1 MAKIFND
8 LAYGQFVPTY
18 AGMPLEAAEKTAE
31 VLDTRFRENKDVQD
45 QLEIMIDNLN
55 VRDQNRPHVQAALER
70 AKGQLAEIKQNG
82 DWENA
87 GFKVKAAAKE
97 FAMDKGVQGA
107 LQDKA
112 QYDAYSKDLDERMKT
127 EKIDGVTYQNAKA
140 YAAKMNQKQVEYD
153 PVTGS
158 YKNIFSGYIPQNS
171 PDIQKAMFEM
181 GEKWKAS
188 EAPLNIEYVNKAGV
202 KTNSEVKYDP
212 QLKGY
217 KIVGTN
223 EVMSESELQS
233 GLRQAVLAN
242 PKYAGYLRESLM
254 FEKGL
259 KFGNPDGGSI
269 ITIEDI
275 FSNDPAKGAL
285 ITMSEADAR
294 KAITELGYDYDEV
307 ANDPAMVEGL
317 YNQISLNKSIDGY
330 VNPAASAYSYS
341 KEKHNYLT
349 DHVLLQSMKDAND
362 IRLQNMRD
370 NAAMARQRDA
380 QSFQLKTTVPVTTMN
395 QSAVTPSN
403 GFSSKVMAD
412 ALTDTKS
419 RLAKAKAELEK
430 NKASNGT
437 DGGDAAEITKRIA
450 DLEFQAKTQENTLN
464 GYKKAYLESPE
475 GQSYFDKHY
484 SNFKKAHPTSNISR
498 EAFEKKVLA
507 GNNDMSGRTYKAGTT
522 NSPLGIKGGR
532 SSFPTT
538 TDTPESAANFY
549 MNNLNADLTSNI
561 DTYVKNNTPASWTGQ
576 VLESSDPKSIVNRQN
591 TTLTNQVMANRTNY
605 KTGGGLQLQELID
618 SATTSAGDDGISV
631 RVTMSSAD
639 QNGQFPHH
647 ITIVNKKT
655 GQTISEDHIFSPSN
669 GVAERRAVGIGLMR
683 EYSHDPNS
691 AFYKQ
696 GNYMAA
702 SAEYPAWKNDDILGQ
717 LSTVT
722 DRDEAG
728 ASVTS
733 ETFQAGVSANGVPL
747 LVKAQKNREKYTD
760 KDGVVLGTN
769 TVMRLII
776 VDPDTPTD
784 PNAPGYIDYNNLKA
798 TDTIRTLYQPDGSTD
813 VFKSMDD
820 MKVAL
825 YNLQNPNPIAANTQ
839 VTGYSQSSS
848 SSTPVK

>member
-18 AGMPLEAAEKTAE
+18 AGIPLEAAEKTAE
-31 VLDTRFRENKDVQD
+31 VLDTRFRENKDAQD

-55 VRDQNRPHVQAALER
+55 VRDQNRPHIQAALER

-112 QYDAYSKDLDERMKT
+112 QYDAYSQDLDKRMKE

-158 YKNIFSGYIPQNS
+158 YKNIFSGYTPQNS

-269 ITIEDI
+269 ITIQDI

-307 ANDPAMVEGL
+307 AADPAMVEGL

-403 GFSSKVMAD
+403 GFSSKVMQD
-412 ALTDTKS
+412 AITDTKS

-464 GYKKAYLESPE
+464 GHKKSYLESPE
-475 GQSYFDKHY
+475 GQAYFDKHY
-484 SNFKKAHPTSNISR
+484 SDFKRANPASTISR
-498 EAFEKKVLA
+498 EAFEKGVLN
-507 GNNDMSGRTYKAGTT
+507 GNNDMSGRT
-522 NSPLGIKGGR
+522 
-532 SSFPTT
+532 FPQTQPGFFGNIGNLLSGEDWGAT
-538 TDTPESAANFY
+538 YVTPTDTPESAANDY
-549 MNNLNADLTSNI
+549 MNKLNVDLTSNI
-561 DTYVKNNTPASWTGQ
+561 DTYVKTNTPASWTGQ

-618 SATTSAGDDGISV
+618 NATGTAGDDGISV

-647 ITIVNKKT
+647 ITIINKKT

-669 GVAERRAVGIGLMR
+669 GIAERKTVGVGLMR
-683 EYSHDPNS
+683 EYAHDPSS
-691 AFYKQ
+691 AYYKQ

-702 SAEYPAWKNDDILGQ
+702 SAEYPAWKNDDLLGQ

-733 ETFQAGVSANGVPL
+733 EVFQAGVGANGVPMYF
-747 LVKAQKNREKYTD
+747 KAQKSREKYME
-760 KDGVVLGTN
+760 DGVVQGTN
-769 TVMRLII
+769 TVMRLIV
-776 VDPDTPTD
+776 VDPNNPD
-784 PNAPGYIDYNNLKA
+784 AIDYDNPKS
-798 TDTIRTLYQPDGSTD
+798 TDVIQTLWQPDGSTN